1 MQLDNVEQI
10 IVWEC
15 YAVTYSRVNN
25 SGGGGRR
32 DGYLFLVPIFKVG
45 LRNVSFLDRQI
56 LWGFMDSVVLSL
68 LSYTRKLFWVSLA
81 LKITLVL
88 LEKFRNDQE
97 LDLWQ
102 HDSWAQTHWAYFPL
116 KPSSPCKP
124 THFTCWPMSQLTY
137 QQWRYIPWTVDHVPI
152 NKNTVQVRKY
162 YSIKVS
168 LSGDLRLP
176 E

>member
-15 YAVTYSRVNN
+15 YAVLHIHEWTIARKKK
-25 SGGGGRR
+25 RR

-45 LRNVSFLDRQI
+45 LRNVSFLGRQI
-56 LWGFMDSVVLSL
+56 LWGFMNSVVLSL
-68 LSYTRKLFWVSLA
+68 LSYVRELFWLSLA

-88 LEKFRNDQE
+88 LENFRNDQE

-116 KPSSPCKP
+116 ISRSICKP
-124 THFTCWPMSQLTY
+124 THFTLLTY
-137 QQWRYIPWTVDHVPI
+137 VLTHLPTVKIYPLDCGAGTYQH
-152 NKNTVQVRKY
+152 K
-162 YSIKVS
+162 
-168 LSGDLRLP
+168 
-176 E
+176 